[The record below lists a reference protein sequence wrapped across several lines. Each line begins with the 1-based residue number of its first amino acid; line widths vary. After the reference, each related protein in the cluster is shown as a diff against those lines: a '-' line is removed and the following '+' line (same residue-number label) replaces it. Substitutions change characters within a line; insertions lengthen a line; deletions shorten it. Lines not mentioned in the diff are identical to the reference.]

1 MMGAAYEIAKI
12 LLPFVGAI
20 LIVVGIALMIIFAP
34 DDARQA
40 LNSEYSS
47 AVKGVAA
54 ILGPTGA
61 AVIGDLAQSGER
73 PTFTPGTP
81 ARVRRAYYVS
91 RIASCVLFGIIGGAT
106 AQWAAIPSLVG
117 WGIAGVGGFLGTKIV
132 NIVFN
137 RVLDKYAP
145 PVSPPGGQP

>member
-1 MMGAAYEIAKI
+1 MLAAAFEVAKI
-12 LLPFVGAI
+12 LLPFLGAV
-20 LIVVGIALMIIFAP
+20 LIVVGIAMMIVFAP
-34 DDARQA
+34 EDARQA

-73 PTFTPGTP
+73 PTFVPGTP
-81 ARVRRAYYVS
+81 VRVRRAYYVS

-106 AQWAAIPSLVG
+106 AQWAAIPALVG

-137 RVLDKYAP
+137 RVLDKYVP
-145 PVSPPGGQP
+145 TGTPGGQP